1 MKNRPEN
8 DSSRPIVDSHG
19 TLRPGSDRNRRL
31 AEQLE
36 RKNTADVRRK
46 PLSHR
51 IGDIGQGGART
62 LAAALQGTRTGYNQG
77 GRVGKR
83 LGPLAGR
90 LQAPARNLNRQSQA
104 SSNEANRALKK
115 AQNMLKQTERELAQL
130 KRQKATKIQQNKV
143 RNNNSK
149 PTRGG
154 RGGRGGG
161 RGAGRGGGRGG
172 AARGQKPKSADALD
186 AELDG
191 YMLGTKGGLDQE
203 LDAYMSSTKNG
214 LDKQMEE
221 YMAAKNSA

>member
-1 MKNRPEN
+1 
-8 DSSRPIVDSHG
+8 
-19 TLRPGSDRNRRL
+19 
-31 AEQLE
+31 
-36 RKNTADVRRK
+36 
-46 PLSHR
+46 
-51 IGDIGQGGART
+51 
-62 LAAALQGTRTGYNQG
+62 
-77 GRVGKR
+77 
-83 LGPLAGR
+83 
-90 LQAPARNLNRQSQA
+90 
-104 SSNEANRALKK
+104 
-115 AQNMLKQTERELAQL
+115 MLKQTERELAQL

-203 LDAYMSSTKNG
+203 LDAYMSSTKVQKSTKKKTNFQKNIQNG

>member
-1 MKNRPEN
+1 
-8 DSSRPIVDSHG
+8 
-19 TLRPGSDRNRRL
+19 
-31 AEQLE
+31 
-36 RKNTADVRRK
+36 
-46 PLSHR
+46 
-51 IGDIGQGGART
+51 
-62 LAAALQGTRTGYNQG
+62 
-77 GRVGKR
+77 
-83 LGPLAGR
+83 
-90 LQAPARNLNRQSQA
+90 
-104 SSNEANRALKK
+104 
-115 AQNMLKQTERELAQL
+115 MLKQTERELAQL

-203 LDAYMSSTKNG
+203 LDAYMSSTKVQIYRKKIIFKKIFRMVLTSKWKSTWPPRTPHKPRALKSVLNC
-214 LDKQMEE
+214 LKIPI
-221 YMAAKNSA
+221 

>member
-1 MKNRPEN
+1 
-8 DSSRPIVDSHG
+8 
-19 TLRPGSDRNRRL
+19 
-31 AEQLE
+31 
-36 RKNTADVRRK
+36 
-46 PLSHR
+46 
-51 IGDIGQGGART
+51 
-62 LAAALQGTRTGYNQG
+62 
-77 GRVGKR
+77 
-83 LGPLAGR
+83 
-90 LQAPARNLNRQSQA
+90 
-104 SSNEANRALKK
+104 
-115 AQNMLKQTERELAQL
+115 MLKQTERELAQL

-161 RGAGRGGGRGG
+161 RGAGRGAGRGG
-172 AARGQKPKSADALD
+172 ASRGQKPKSADALD

-203 LDAYMSSTKNG
+203 LDAYMSSTKVLFSSLNRGYLEHCGNSLYFQNG